1 MQVRK
6 WLGYG
11 VTAVAFTG
19 LGMILGNSDAGDA
32 VRASASKVSTT
43 VLSTVAQTVT
53 DDTRMQVLMENP
65 SLIKRVANGFGG
77 EFSPEVGQHMFG
89 KNHQPAIDDAKELTR
104 VEAVGQRMWVIHMP
118 IVNSVLFETNEG
130 LVVVDTGMAPA
141 GPALVEAIRSVSDK
155 PIVRIILTHGHVD
168 HAYGTYA
175 LKEDSPDAEV
185 IAHENII
192 PRFERY
198 MRLPGSFSKYM
209 TQPLEE
215 LPVSK
220 EDLIWPDTVFE
231 DRLEIMVGGEK
242 FVLQHRKGETDDQLY
257 VWVPGRKALA
267 SADYYQGFL
276 PNAGNGKRVQR
287 YVEEWAF
294 AMREMADLKPEYL
307 LPSHGD
313 SITDPMVINE
323 NFIVLA
329 RAFESITEQTM
340 AGLNKGQRK
349 DLIVDSIELPE
360 ELANHPTLNI
370 QYVTPKDISKMLL
383 KQYTGWWDDIPS
395 HWSPATWEARAGEI
409 ANLAGGV
416 DELINRTREVLKT
429 DVVLASHMADWAWIA
444 EENNQGV
451 QQLVI
456 DVYKARILDP
466 KSNTQEILAYLDQ
479 MTLARK
485 KQLGL
490 AVSSDVGDTTL

>member
-1 MQVRK
+1 
-6 WLGYG
+6 
-11 VTAVAFTG
+11 
-19 LGMILGNSDAGDA
+19 
-32 VRASASKVSTT
+32 
-43 VLSTVAQTVT
+43 
-53 DDTRMQVLMENP
+53 
-65 SLIKRVANGFGG
+65 
-77 EFSPEVGQHMFG
+77 MFG
-89 KNHQPAIDDAKELTR
+89 KDHQPAIDDAKKMTKVIAAGE
-104 VEAVGQRMWVIHMP
+104 RMWVIKMP
-118 IVNSVLFETNEG
+118 IVNSVLFETDEG

-155 PIVRIILTHGHVD
+155 PIVKIILTHGHVD

-175 LKEDSPDAEV
+175 LKEDSPNAEV

-220 EDLIWPDTVFE
+220 DQLVWPDTTFE
-231 DRLEIMVGGEK
+231 DRIEIMVGGEK

-257 VWVPGRKALA
+257 VWVPGRQALA

-294 AMREMADLKPEYL
+294 AMREMADLKPQYL

-313 SITDPMVINE
+313 PITDAMTINE

-329 RAFESITEQTM
+329 RAFESITKQTM
-340 AGLNKGQRK
+340 EGLNKGLRK

-360 ELANHPTLNI
+360 ELANHPTLNV

-383 KQYTGWWDDIPS
+383 KQY
-395 HWSPATWEARAGEI
+395 
-409 ANLAGGV
+409 
-416 DELINRTREVLKT
+416 NRLVGRYSFPLDT
-429 DVVLASHMADWAWIA
+429 SHMGNPGWRD
-444 EENNQGV
+444 
-451 QQLVI
+451 
-456 DVYKARILDP
+456 R
-466 KSNTQEILAYLDQ
+466 KSGRWY
-479 MTLARK
+479 R
-485 KQLGL
+485 
-490 AVSSDVGDTTL
+490 